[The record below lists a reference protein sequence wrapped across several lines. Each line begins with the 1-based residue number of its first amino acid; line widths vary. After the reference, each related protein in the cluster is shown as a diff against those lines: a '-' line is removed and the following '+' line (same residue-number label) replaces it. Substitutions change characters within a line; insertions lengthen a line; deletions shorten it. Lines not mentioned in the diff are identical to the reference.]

1 MTGGYRYWRRAAPS
15 LAAGL
20 VVLAT
25 AAPALAQGGE
35 WRWWDGTPI
44 FASPAYQ
51 TRRASEDD
59 PRRKPEPP
67 PNDLRPN
74 SAPLRSEA
82 MVEALESAIQRYQV
96 IASRGG
102 WPSIPGTR
110 MIRPE
115 DDDERL
121 PQLRERLMVTGELAR
136 RQSNS
141 SGFIFGANYEDIE
154 PAVRRYQESNGL
166 RVTGRVD
173 KATLQALNVPAVAR
187 LAQLRLNLQR
197 IKDLSMQRLE
207 DRYILVNVP
216 AFQLEAVEHHQVL
229 LRHRVIAGKP
239 ERQTPTVR
247 ATIKAINFF
256 P

>member
-1 MTGGYRYWRRAAPS
+1 MRGGLGHWRHTVPLAVGLV
-15 LAAGL
+15 LAAAGS
-20 VVLAT
+20 
-25 AAPALAQGGE
+25 PAFAQSGE

-82 MVEALESAIQRYQV
+82 VIEALELAIQRYQM

-121 PQLRERLMVTGELAR
+121 PLLRERLMITGELSRRQNAAPPSFLAPNYKTFALAVGAFKRATGRGSTGGEAR
-136 RQSNS
+136 R
-141 SGFIFGANYEDIE
+141 
-154 PAVRRYQESNGL
+154 PCRR
-166 RVTGRVD
+166 
-173 KATLQALNVPAVAR
+173 
-187 LAQLRLNLQR
+187 
-197 IKDLSMQRLE
+197 
-207 DRYILVNVP
+207 
-216 AFQLEAVEHHQVL
+216 
-229 LRHRVIAGKP
+229 
-239 ERQTPTVR
+239 
-247 ATIKAINFF
+247 
-256 P
+256 

>member
-1 MTGGYRYWRRAAPS
+1 MTGSLRHWRHTVCLAVGLV
-15 LAAGL
+15 LAAAG
-20 VVLAT
+20 
-25 AAPALAQGGE
+25 APAFAQGGE
-35 WRWWDGTPI
+35 WRWWDGTPV

-51 TRRASEDD
+51 TRRASEED

-82 MVEALESAIQRYQV
+82 VVEALELAIQRYQA
-96 IASRGG
+96 IAARGG
-102 WPSIPGTR
+102 WPTIPGSR

-121 PQLRERLMVTGELAR
+121 PLLRERLMITGELSR
-136 RQSNS
+136 RQSS
-141 SGFIFGANYEDIE
+141 SSSFMFGASYDDLE
-154 PAVRRYQESNGL
+154 PAIRRYQENNGL

-197 IKDLSMQRLE
+197 IKDLSLQRLE
-207 DRYILVNVP
+207 DRYVLVNVP
-216 AFQLEAVEHHQVL
+216 AFS
-229 LRHRVIAGKP
+229 LRPSSAIRWSCGIA
-239 ERQTPTVR
+239 
-247 ATIKAINFF
+247 
-256 P
+256 